1 MHSSSCSFDEDKG
14 VLETS
19 FVENPPLDEKELLWR
34 LSPGETLEENM
45 WRDKLA
51 RLVEAYSRL
60 SQWEL
65 DVVGSQS
72 MSDAYGHCKWWHK
85 RRHG

>member
-1 MHSSSCSFDEDKG
+1 
-14 VLETS
+14 
-19 FVENPPLDEKELLWR
+19 
-34 LSPGETLEENM
+34 M

-65 DVVGSQS
+65 DVVSSQS

-85 RRHG
+85 RTHDQKEFRKRFVAT